1 MALLKEI
8 ESYWSTRTEGYSEV
22 NHKELEGMQKDA
34 WLQVLEEQFPK
45 KDKQEL
51 RILDI
56 GTGPGFF
63 PRILAEQG
71 YQVTAVDYTAE
82 MLEKAHENAG
92 ELEDR
97 ITFKRMDAQNL
108 EFADNSFDAVI
119 SRNLT
124 WNLEK
129 PEQAYKEWHRV
140 LKPGGKMIN
149 FDANWYGYL
158 YDDEK
163 RETYERDRKNVESE
177 NLDDH
182 YLCTD
187 IDRMERIA
195 LQMPLSSEVRP
206 DWDIQALETA
216 GFAQVSIDTGIWN
229 RVWSKEEKINYQ
241 STPMFMV
248 AGIKESDDM
257 GKNQCNIVL
266 EDIKP
271 GEKVSGF
278 LEIAENEISL
288 PVTVI
293 QGNVPGKTVLI
304 TAGVHAGEYV
314 GIQAAIELAQDIK
327 AESVQGRIIIAKVL
341 CRDDFECRYG
351 SISREDDKNL
361 NREFP
366 GSAEG
371 TITQKLADA
380 IVKVLHKEADYYID
394 LHSGDDFENLVPYI
408 YYAGVAEDEVVEMSR
423 NMARQADVAYM
434 VRSKVAS
441 GGGYNYAASCGI
453 PSVLLERG
461 GMGRWSLEEV
471 GSTKKDVRSILDYLG
486 VYKAQNISRTYYPL
500 EVTDVNYQSASCFG
514 CWYPKKRPGDLITKG
529 ETLGVVRDYEGN
541 ILEVS
546 EAEASGVILYQT
558 ESLQVV
564 QNGPMIAYGKID
576 YHSDN
581 RKDMITGY
589 WTKRSQSFLK
599 QRREELHSPLAGRFL
614 DTINTY
620 LPKDKTLKILD
631 VGCGTGF
638 FTILLAKEGHQ
649 TIGVDLTPD
658 MIRYSRELAGEEN
671 ADCSFQ
677 VMDAENLEFDDE
689 SFDVVVSRNL
699 TWTLPEAQK
708 AYDEWCRVLKPGG
721 ILLNFDANYGDT
733 DFTDVSELPEN
744 HAHNQIEHDL
754 MEECENIKRQ
764 LPISSYARP
773 SWDLAA
779 LGKTGIASFQIDL
792 EIGKKIYLE
801 KDEFYNPTPLFLI
814 CGKKR
819 NNDNVKI

>member
-1 MALLKEI
+1 MALLREI

-22 NHKELEGMQKDA
+22 NHKELQGMQRES
-34 WLQVLEEQFPK
+34 WLQVLEEQFPQ
-45 KDKQEL
+45 KDKEEL
-51 RILDI
+51 KILDI

-82 MLEKAHENAG
+82 MLEKARENAG
-92 ELEDR
+92 ELRDG

-108 EFADNSFDAVI
+108 EFEDNSFDAVI

-129 PEQAYKEWHRV
+129 PKQAYEEWYRV
-140 LKPGGKMIN
+140 LKPGGKIIN

-158 YDDEK
+158 YDEEK
-163 RETYERDRKNVESE
+163 KETYLRDRENVEKE

-195 LQMPLSSEVRP
+195 LQMPLSAQTRP
-206 DWDIQALETA
+206 DWDVRTLKAA
-216 GFAQVSIDTGIWN
+216 GFADISTDENIWN

-248 AGIKESDDM
+248 VGVKDSASNYIEERDSA
-257 GKNQCNIVL
+257 ILL
-266 EDIKP
+266 EDVKP
-271 GEKVSGF
+271 GEKRSGF
-278 LEIAENEISL
+278 YELVEDKISV

-293 QGNVPGKTVLI
+293 QGKIPGKTVLI

-314 GIQAAIELAQDIK
+314 GIQASMELSKEIK
-327 AESVQGRIIIAKVL
+327 AENVCGRIIIVKAL
-341 CRDDFECRYG
+341 CRKDFEGRQG
-351 SISREDDKNL
+351 SLSQEDGKNL

-366 GSAEG
+366 GDMEG
-371 TITQKLADA
+371 TITQQLAAA
-380 IVKVLHKEADYYID
+380 IVEKLHKEADYYID
-394 LHSGDDFENLVPYI
+394 LHSGDDYENLVPYI
-408 YYAGVAEDEVVEMSR
+408 YYAGVADQEVVEMSR

-434 VRSKVAS
+434 VRSAVS
-441 GGGYNYAASCGI
+441 TSGGYNYAAFCGI

-461 GMGRWSLEEV
+461 GMGKWTMEEV
-471 GSTKKDVRSILDYLG
+471 GSTKKDVRSILDFLG
-486 VYKAQNISRTYYPL
+486 IYKAQNILRTYYPL
-500 EVTDVNYQSASCFG
+500 DVTDIHYQAASVFG
-514 CWYPKKRPGDLITKG
+514 CWYPKKKPGDLITKG
-529 ETLGVVRDYEGN
+529 ETLGIVRDYEGN

-546 EAEASGVILYQT
+546 EAEMNGVILYQT

-564 QNGPMIAYGKID
+564 QDGPMIAYGKID

-581 RKDMITGY
+581 RKDMITSY
-589 WTKRSQSFLK
+589 WTKRSGSFLE

-614 DTINTY
+614 DAMNAY
-620 LPKDKTLKILD
+620 LPKGKPLKILD

-649 TIGVDLTPD
+649 TTGIDLTPD
-658 MIRYSRELAGEEN
+658 MILHSRELAEEEK
-671 ADCSFQ
+671 AGCSFQ
-677 VMDAENLEFDDE
+677 VMDGENLEFKDE

-699 TWTLPEAQK
+699 TWTLPDAQQ
-708 AYDEWCRVLKPGG
+708 AYKEWCRVLKPGG
-721 ILLNFDANYGDT
+721 ILLNFDADYGADDCT
-733 DFTDVSELPEN
+733 DMSELPEN
-744 HAHNQIEHDL
+744 HAHHQLDHSL
-754 MEECENIKRQ
+754 LEECENIKRQ

-779 LGKTGIASFQIDL
+779 LGKTGITSFQIDL
-792 EIGKKIYLE
+792 EIGKKIYIE
-801 KDEFYNPTPLFLI
+801 KDEFYNPAPLFLL
-814 CGKKR
+814 CGRKGA
-819 NNDNVKI
+819 